1 LNRPVLYDWFHSGRT
16 ISGKHPKVSE
26 QPSQM
31 LHQLLFFRIRFY
43 FKHKNSISG
52 FNELYII
59 LGKKLPGFSF
69 ETKSQDMAYYF

>member
-1 LNRPVLYDWFHSGRT
+1 
-16 ISGKHPKVSE
+16 
-26 QPSQM
+26 M
-31 LHQLLFFRIRFY
+31 LLFHFKFY

-52 FNELYII
+52 FNEPYII